1 MIKIRSSVPDDLNGF
16 MDEGTRL
23 HGELRFRD
31 SFRIDGELKGRIVS
45 ENTLIVGE
53 TGRVDA
59 DIECAV
65 VSIRG
70 AVTGRVQARE
80 RIELLAGSR
89 VQATL
94 VSPRLVIEEGAFFQG
109 DCDMSPDAVSSQA
122 GRAAAGKG
130 KDPGDA
136 TVETAAAGKAVVEG
150 QDRPSGWPAP
160 PREKA

>member
-1 MIKIRSSVPDDLNGF
+1 MIKIRGSVPDDLNGF
-16 MDEGTRL
+16 MDQGTKL

-53 TGRVDA
+53 TGNVDA

-70 AVTGRVQARE
+70 TLTGRVQARE

-109 DCDMSPDAVSSQA
+109 DCDMSPNAVGNQA
-122 GRAAAGKG
+122 ASRRREQG
-130 KDPGDA
+130 DP
-136 TVETAAAGKAVVEG
+136 EAVR
-150 QDRPSGWPAP
+150 DKR
-160 PREKA
+160 